1 MISKRFRFRK
11 LGEKEIAVLAG
22 DFDSHVGINSK
33 NYEDQHGGYGY
44 GYFVLKDKKLLPSVE
59 FITQH
64 KLLVCDFKENKRHK
78 EKNCTLEKDI
88 EIT

>member
-1 MISKRFRFRK
+1 MNMTVENTIFKMRASHLVTYKSGPSKTQ
-11 LGEKEIAVLAG
+11 V
-22 DFDSHVGINSK
+22 DF
-33 NYEDQHGGYGY
+33 
-44 GYFVLKDKKLLPSVE
+44 YFVLKDKKVLPSVE

-64 KLLVCDFKENKRHK
+64 KLLVCDFKESKRCQ

>member
-22 DFDSHVGINSK
+22 DFDSHVRINSK

-44 GYFVLKDKKLLPSVE
+44 GVR
-59 FITQH
+59 
-64 KLLVCDFKENKRHK
+64 NKGKRFLNEHDSREYNLQDEGK
-78 EKNCTLEKDI
+78 SPGHI
-88 EIT
+88 